1 MATTPT
7 HALIATFPT
16 EDGAGA
22 ALGTL
27 KEATKSQ
34 GLGIQNAAVLKM
46 GDDRKLHIKE
56 TADMTGGK
64 GMLVGGVVGGVVG
77 LMGAAVFWPLGIGM
91 AAGGLAAKL
100 RDSGFPNQ
108 KLDQLGASLQPGNS
122 VLVVAVDEAAGP
134 AVEQTLQ
141 GAGAQVVRQAVPG
154 EVAEQLE
161 TAASTSAQMPP
172 SGQATASEQPPA

>member
-1 MATTPT
+1 M
-7 HALIATFPT
+7 I
-16 EDGAGA
+16 
-22 ALGTL
+22 
-27 KEATKSQ
+27 
-34 GLGIQNAAVLKM
+34 
-46 GDDRKLHIKE
+46 
-56 TADMTGGK
+56 GGK
-64 GMLVGGVVGGVVG
+64 GLLVGGVVGGTLG
-77 LMGAAVFWPLGIGM
+77 LLGSAVFWPLGIGM

-100 RDSGFPNQ
+100 RDSGFPNE

-161 TAASTSAQMPP
+161 TAASTSAQPPPVEQAPP
-172 SGQATASEQPPA
+172 SQQAQA

>member
-1 MATTPT
+1 MAKTPT
-7 HALIATFPT
+7 NVLIATFT
-16 EDGAGA
+16 TDDGAGT

-27 KEATKSQ
+27 KEAKKSQ

-64 GMLVGGVVGGVVG
+64 GMFVGGVVGGTLG
-77 LMGAAVFWPLGIGM
+77 LFGSAVFWPLGIGL

-108 KLDQLGASLQPGNS
+108 KLDQLGASLQPGSS
-122 VLVVAVDEAAGP
+122 VLVVAVDEGAGQ

-141 GAGAQVVRQAVPG
+141 GAGAQVVREAIAG
-154 EVAEQLE
+154 EVADQLE
-161 TAASTSAQMPP
+161 TAASTSAQVPP
-172 SGQATASEQPPA
+172 TAQASASEQAPA